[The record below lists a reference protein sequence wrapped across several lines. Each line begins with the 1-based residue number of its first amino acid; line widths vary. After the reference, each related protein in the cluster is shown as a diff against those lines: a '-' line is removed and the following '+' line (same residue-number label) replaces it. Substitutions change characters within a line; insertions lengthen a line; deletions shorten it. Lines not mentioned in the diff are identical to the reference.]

1 MTNCLNFFKISQ
13 NLVRFLLDDYEKI
26 VGHFTIRVSGEQISD
41 RKDFMDFLPSF
52 WIKLVKVL
60 GFKEY
65 IGGKN

>member
-52 WIKLVKVL
+52 
-60 GFKEY
+60 
-65 IGGKN
+65 